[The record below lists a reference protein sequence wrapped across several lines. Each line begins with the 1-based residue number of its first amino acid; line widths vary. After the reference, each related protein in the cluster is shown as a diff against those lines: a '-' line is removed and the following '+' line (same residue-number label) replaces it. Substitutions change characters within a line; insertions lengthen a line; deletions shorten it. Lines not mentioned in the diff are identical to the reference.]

1 MNSEVNQLVHL
12 FIGGLPQK
20 CTREDLGD
28 YLSRYGKVVDLD
40 LSRDLEEGINHRG
53 FGFAVLAQVQNT
65 DILMGGHRIH
75 GKKVEIK
82 PRTNEKIFINNLP
95 WDCTKEMVIDAFDF
109 YKIALAEVFIG
120 NGDNGMELGTGYIR
134 IKITGSRAKD
144 WTHHSLNK
152 IGPILVG
159 SAVIGIDSH
168 SMDRRNS
175 RYPNTSHDHSLKSEG
190 AYHHS
195 GRHQSNIRNQGKV
208 ITETNQGKFDR
219 RNLQTYDDRSTTGY
233 TEKSKAQ
240 DQIAV
245 QLSKE
250 IAQDEAKDFAEEPE
264 HVIEIT
270 SKKRNSKLKY
280 NRPDLKYSNSEQSP
294 RESAIPSHI
303 SELNAEEF
311 IHQTLGVSLS
321 DHNKSYWDSS
331 DDKSS
336 RFLKLSHD
344 NSDTYGDYEKSGH
357 TLQELLDA
365 QETFVQHNT
374 SAYLSE
380 IASGSFLNPSNYH
393 LDDSSSRKLDSQ
405 ITAETAAT
413 AGAKLGLKE
422 KLEMRKRKQ
431 QALEKQP
438 EAADSMGAALFST
451 DDQNKHHLS
460 PFSEVYFPN
469 ETGIF
474 SVRPVPQSA
483 PFYIENQGQ
492 SNPNWRD
499 TAKTGKP
506 LALNPQSPPIFPSPQ
521 LAPSTNGNWLK
532 DRKLSSDQEPF
543 QPASNQAPNMSITD
557 PHSVFPSA
565 TRKIIFPFYAFPG
578 YG

>member
-1 MNSEVNQLVHL
+1 MNSEPNQLVHL

-40 LSRDLEEGINHRG
+40 LSRDPEEGIHHRG

-65 DILMGGHRIH
+65 DVLMGGHRIH

-144 WTHHSLNK
+144 WTPHSLTK
-152 IGPILVG
+152 LGPILVG
-159 SAVIGIDSH
+159 STVIGIDSRY
-168 SMDRRNS
+168 MDRRNP

-190 AYHHS
+190 AYHQS
-195 GRHQSNIRNQGKV
+195 GRHESNIRNQDKT
-208 ITETNQGKFDR
+208 IAESKQAKFDR
-219 RNLQTYDDRSTTGY
+219 RNLQKSDVRSTTGY
-233 TEKSKAQ
+233 TEKPKAQ
-240 DQIAV
+240 DQPTG
-245 QLSKE
+245 QFFQE
-250 IAQDEAKDFAEEPE
+250 IAQDEEANFVEEPE
-264 HVIEIT
+264 PIIEIIP
-270 SKKRNSKLKY
+270 KKRNNKLKSK
-280 NRPDLKYSNSEQSP
+280 RPDLKYSNSEQSP
-294 RESAIPSHI
+294 RNSAIPSHI
-303 SELNAEEF
+303 SELNAEE
-311 IHQTLGVSLS
+311 IIYQTLGVSLN
-321 DHNKSYWDSS
+321 DNNKSYWDSS

-344 NSDTYGDYEKSGH
+344 NSDTYGDYEQSGH

-365 QETFVQHNT
+365 QETFIHHNT
-374 SAYLSE
+374 SAYPSD

-413 AGAKLGLKE
+413 AGTKLGLKE

-469 ETGIF
+469 EMGIF

-492 SNPNWRD
+492 SNTNWRD
-499 TAKTGKP
+499 AAKTGKP
-506 LALNPQSPPIFPSPQ
+506 LALNPQSPPMFPSPQ
-521 LAPSTNGNWLK
+521 LAPSTGGNWLK

-543 QPASNQAPNMSITD
+543 QPTSSQVPNMSIAD

>member
-1 MNSEVNQLVHL
+1 MNSEPNQLVHL

-40 LSRDLEEGINHRG
+40 LSRDPEEGIHHRG

-65 DILMGGHRIH
+65 DVLMGGHRIH

-144 WTHHSLNK
+144 WTPHSLTK
-152 IGPILVG
+152 LGPILVG
-159 SAVIGIDSH
+159 STVIGIDSRY
-168 SMDRRNS
+168 MDRRNP
-175 RYPNTSHDHSLKSEG
+175 RYPNTSHDHSLKSED
-190 AYHHS
+190 AYHQS
-195 GRHQSNIRNQGKV
+195 GRHESNIRNQGKIIV
-208 ITETNQGKFDR
+208 ESKQAKFDR
-219 RNLQTYDDRSTTGY
+219 RNLQKSDVRSTTGY
-233 TEKSKAQ
+233 TEKPKAQ
-240 DQIAV
+240 DQPTG
-245 QLSKE
+245 QFFQE
-250 IAQDEAKDFAEEPE
+250 IAQDEEANFVEEPE
-264 HVIEIT
+264 PIIEIIP
-270 SKKRNSKLKY
+270 KKRNNKLKSK
-280 NRPDLKYSNSEQSP
+280 RPDLKYSNSEQSP
-294 RESAIPSHI
+294 RNSAIPSHI
-303 SELNAEEF
+303 SELNAEE
-311 IHQTLGVSLS
+311 IIYQTLGVSLN
-321 DHNKSYWDSS
+321 DNNKSYWDSS

-344 NSDTYGDYEKSGH
+344 NSDTYGDYEQSGH

-365 QETFVQHNT
+365 QETFIHHNT
-374 SAYLSE
+374 SAYPSD

-413 AGAKLGLKE
+413 AGTKLGLKE

-469 ETGIF
+469 EMGIF

-492 SNPNWRD
+492 SNTNWRD
-499 TAKTGKP
+499 AAKTGKP

-521 LAPSTNGNWLK
+521 LAPSTSGNWLK

-543 QPASNQAPNMSITD
+543 QPSSSQVPNMSIAD

>member
-1 MNSEVNQLVHL
+1 MNSEPNQLVHL

-40 LSRDLEEGINHRG
+40 LSRDPEEGIHHRG

-65 DILMGGHRIH
+65 DVLMGGHRIH

-134 IKITGSRAKD
+134 IKITGPRAKD
-144 WTHHSLNK
+144 WTPHSLTK
-152 IGPILVG
+152 LGPILVG
-159 SAVIGIDSH
+159 STVIGIDSRY
-168 SMDRRNS
+168 MDRRNP

-190 AYHHS
+190 AYHQS
-195 GRHQSNIRNQGKV
+195 GRHESNIRNQDKT
-208 ITETNQGKFDR
+208 IAESKQAKFDR
-219 RNLQTYDDRSTTGY
+219 RNLQKSDVRSTTGY
-233 TEKSKAQ
+233 TEKPKAQ
-240 DQIAV
+240 DQPTG
-245 QLSKE
+245 QFFQE
-250 IAQDEAKDFAEEPE
+250 IAQDEEANFVEEPE
-264 HVIEIT
+264 PIIEIIP
-270 SKKRNSKLKY
+270 KKRNNKLKSK
-280 NRPDLKYSNSEQSP
+280 RPDLKYSNSEQSP
-294 RESAIPSHI
+294 RNSAIPSHI
-303 SELNAEEF
+303 SELNAEE
-311 IHQTLGVSLS
+311 IIYQTLGVSLN
-321 DHNKSYWDSS
+321 DNNKSYWDSS

-344 NSDTYGDYEKSGH
+344 NSDTYGDYEQSGH

-365 QETFVQHNT
+365 QETFIHHNT
-374 SAYLSE
+374 SAYPSD

-413 AGAKLGLKE
+413 AGTKLGLKE

-469 ETGIF
+469 EMGIF

-492 SNPNWRD
+492 SNTNWRD
-499 TAKTGKP
+499 AAKTGKP
-506 LALNPQSPPIFPSPQ
+506 LALNPQSPPMFPSPQ
-521 LAPSTNGNWLK
+521 LAPSTGGNWLK

-543 QPASNQAPNMSITD
+543 QPTSSQVPNMSIAD